1 MGVMMRNFWMRFNM
15 LDRNLFSFPGMIIPG
30 GKENKLGGMFFLFV
44 ICWCRW
50 IFLAAELGFI

>member
-1 MGVMMRNFWMRFNM
+1 MRFNM